1 MINCATLDQSSIFLS
16 PNLIVT
22 LSISCMIFFQIG
34 STEWVEENRELL
46 ASRAVAY
53 INVDIAVAGP
63 GFDASSTPQIDK
75 LLEHVTQQVSQCYCC
90 GNSLSHY

>member
-16 PNLIVT
+16 LSLIVYFVYD
-22 LSISCMIFFQIG
+22 FFQIG

-75 LLEHVTQQVSQCYCC
+75 LLKHVTQQVSQCYCC